1 MIMTW
6 QDYIYVKC
14 GISMTIMLI
23 IFISF
28 VIVYSRDKKTEEP
41 IDKLSE
47 YDFWKKFYPWTGEP
61 QDGDKK

>member
-1 MIMTW
+1 
-6 QDYIYVKC
+6 
-14 GISMTIMLI
+14 MTIMLI